1 MCRAGEWKRRRYSSL
16 RAGIHPAKGH
26 GGAGVS
32 SRRPP
37 RLLNEGSKLRLFT
50 RSPFFVGTLGGTEV
64 RLERRRESQPPGGDF
79 VLIAPSQQ
87 GLRIGNRCETPAP
100 KRFLDLAT
108 ALLGL
113 TIGLP
118 VLVLIG
124 IAIALESRGSV
135 LYSQERVGLNG
146 CIFRMFKFR
155 SMAIDAERDSGPV
168 WATESDPRVTRVG
181 AVLRRTHL
189 DELPQLL
196 NVLLGEMSVV
206 GPRPERPAMVD
217 RLAKL
222 VPGYHERW
230 AVLPGI
236 TGLAQ
241 VRHVYDQSTKTVK
254 QKLRYDRCYIRRHG
268 SFALDLKI
276 MAATVALLAGGGMRK
291 PPRAPVLTGTRVLSA
306 KEALSKP

>member
-1 MCRAGEWKRRRYSSL
+1 M
-16 RAGIHPAKGH
+16 
-26 GGAGVS
+26 
-32 SRRPP
+32 
-37 RLLNEGSKLRLFT
+37 
-50 RSPFFVGTLGGTEV
+50 
-64 RLERRRESQPPGGDF
+64 
-79 VLIAPSQQ
+79 LIAPSQQ
-87 GLRIGNRCETPAP
+87 AIRIGSRCETPAP
-100 KRFLDLAT
+100 KRFLDIAT

-124 IAIALESRGSV
+124 IAFTLESRGSV

-146 CIFRMFKFR
+146 CIFRIFKFR
-155 SMAIDAERDSGPV
+155 SMVIDAERDSGPV

-189 DELPQLL
+189 DELPQIL
-196 NVLLGEMSVV
+196 NVLRGEMSVV
-206 GPRPERPAMVD
+206 GPRPERPAMVE

-254 QKLRYDRCYIRRHG
+254 QKLRYDRCYIRRRG

-276 MAATVALLAGGGMRK
+276 MAATVALMAGGGMRK
-291 PPRAPVLTGTRVLSA
+291 PPQAPVLTGTRVLSA

>member
-1 MCRAGEWKRRRYSSL
+1 M
-16 RAGIHPAKGH
+16 PA
-26 GGAGVS
+26 
-32 SRRPP
+32 
-37 RLLNEGSKLRLFT
+37 
-50 RSPFFVGTLGGTEV
+50 
-64 RLERRRESQPPGGDF
+64 Q
-79 VLIAPSQQ
+79 
-87 GLRIGNRCETPAP
+87 
-100 KRFLDLAT
+100 KRFLDIAT
-108 ALLGL
+108 VLIGL

-118 VLVLIG
+118 ILLLIG

-155 SMAIDAERDSGPV
+155 SMVVDAERDSGPV
-168 WATESDPRVTRVG
+168 WATETDPRVTRVG
-181 AVLRRTHL
+181 AILRRTHL

-196 NVLLGEMSVV
+196 NVLRGDMSVV

-222 VPGYHERW
+222 VPGYHERL

-254 QKLRYDRCYIRRHG
+254 QKLRYDRCYIGRRG
-268 SFALDLKI
+268 SFALDVWI
-276 MAATVALLAGGGMRK
+276 MAATVGLMAGGGMRK
-291 PPRAPVLTGTRVLSA
+291 SAQAPVLTGTRVLSA
-306 KEALSKP
+306 KGGLSKP

>member
-1 MCRAGEWKRRRYSSL
+1 M
-16 RAGIHPAKGH
+16 
-26 GGAGVS
+26 
-32 SRRPP
+32 
-37 RLLNEGSKLRLFT
+37 
-50 RSPFFVGTLGGTEV
+50 
-64 RLERRRESQPPGGDF
+64 Q
-79 VLIAPSQQ
+79 IAPSEQV
-87 GLRIGNRCETPAP
+87 LRSGNWYETPAP
-100 KRFLDLAT
+100 KRFLDVAT
-108 ALLGL
+108 ALIGL

-118 VLVLIG
+118 ILLFIG

-155 SMAIDAERDSGPV
+155 SMVIDAERESGPV
-168 WATESDPRVTRVG
+168 WCTEVDPRVTRVG

-196 NVLLGEMSVV
+196 NVLRGEMSVV
-206 GPRPERPAMVD
+206 GPRPERPAMVE
-217 RLAKL
+217 RLTSL

-254 QKLRYDRCYIRRHG
+254 QKLRYDRCYLRGRG
-268 SFALDLKI
+268 SVALDLKI
-276 MAATVALLAGGGMRK
+276 MAATVAMIAGGGVRK
-291 PPRAPVLTGTRVLSA
+291 TPQAPVLTRTRGLSA